1 MAAVIIEAMTWRRAA
16 VIEVDSIEG
25 NRGRRAEIM
34 AEIMA
39 EIALE
44 LRLDETR
51 GGAVEGPL
59 EGGERLL
66 LLTCE
71 TRLAVFVVPMVVM
84 VVMVV
89 TRTALAGA
97 AFAPTADH
105 AAAAAAAAVA
115 GGAKVLRSG
124 EVR

>member
-16 VIEVDSIEG
+16 VIEVDSREG

-44 LRLDETR
+44 LRHDETR

-71 TRLAVFVVPMVVM
+71 T
-84 VVMVV
+84 
-89 TRTALAGA
+89 
-97 AFAPTADH
+97 
-105 AAAAAAAAVA
+105 
-115 GGAKVLRSG
+115 
-124 EVR
+124 

>member
-1 MAAVIIEAMTWRRAA
+1 MAAVIVEAMTWRRAA
-16 VIEVDSIEG
+16 VIEVDSREG
-25 NRGRRAEIM
+25 RRGRRAEM
-34 AEIMA
+34 AEIMT

-71 TRLAVFVVPMVVM
+71 T
-84 VVMVV
+84 
-89 TRTALAGA
+89 
-97 AFAPTADH
+97 
-105 AAAAAAAAVA
+105 
-115 GGAKVLRSG
+115 
-124 EVR
+124 

>member
-25 NRGRRAEIM
+25 NRGRR

-71 TRLAVFVVPMVVM
+71 T
-84 VVMVV
+84 
-89 TRTALAGA
+89 
-97 AFAPTADH
+97 
-105 AAAAAAAAVA
+105 
-115 GGAKVLRSG
+115 
-124 EVR
+124 